1 MCLVAQIFTY
11 KYYDVPIAVPA
22 VPEEVDVAAN
32 AFRGVAI
39 VTCSVD
45 AARRVDVEALGVDG

>member
-1 MCLVAQIFTY
+1 M
-11 KYYDVPIAVPA
+11 PIAVPA